1 MRLVLQTTL
10 HAVGTAGYPS
20 SCQALLQ
27 QTFQASKL
35 LTKALLDADQR
46 L

>member
-1 MRLVLQTTL
+1 MRLESQMTLLVL
-10 HAVGTAGYPS
+10 AVRCAADE
-20 SCQALLQ
+20 ALLQ
-27 QTFQASKL
+27 QTFQAGAL